1 MKIKFFTNGPAN
13 SRWGHGGFYIN
24 PSIYYLRHWYNLHGQ
39 GDVEWLMPELF
50 LIDSLE
56 QSVTDCL
63 EQKPDVIGL
72 GVYTWNAQY
81 QYSLAEKI
89 KAALPDSVVV
99 VGGPEL
105 TAHTTPGFFA
115 MHPYIDYV
123 VYGDGEQPLQQI
135 IDHKLGLVESTEF
148 VNIVENFNNTEK
160 IYPYEMLKDPL
171 YYSISA
177 YVSQKDFVE
186 SSIDYSRS
194 KLGTDAKFSM
204 GVEFARGCMY
214 KCTFCDWSQNLTKKV
229 VRHTHGWKED
239 IDYFHELDLIIS
251 ETDANFGQWAD
262 DIKAFDYALSL
273 YDPTRHFKF
282 KVSNTS
288 KLKKDATE
296 YFIRRSVE
304 VYGDSNTCV
313 SLQDIDETVLKN
325 IDRPSLSWESH
336 KTLLQSLRTSMPT
349 QVIPTSFVLGLPGQ
363 SVETFKDMLTKVISA
378 GSDKILLSHWV
389 MLPNSPAADPFY
401 QKLHKLKITDVWIM
415 NEDFDINVGDVEEI
429 YADIAGPGKMI
440 HKMISGRYV
449 VANRDMQYSDFLLV
463 AAATR
468 EINHMPQR
476 LLINRSE
483 SQMKKILDI
492 VFANAKRQV
501 DRQMEFQQP
510 LIDRYGFIVHGQY
523 HNKRWYNWTDF

>member
-1 MKIKFFTNGPAN
+1 MKIKFFTNSPAT

-24 PSIYYLRHWYNLHGQ
+24 PSLYYLRHWYNLHGQ
-39 GDVEWLMPELF
+39 GDVEWLMPEFF
-50 LIDSLE
+50 LVDSLD
-56 QSVTDCL
+56 QSVTDCQ
-63 EQKPDVIGL
+63 EQQPDVIGF

-89 KAALPDSVVV
+89 KAALPDSVIV

-115 MHPYIDYV
+115 KHPYVDYV
-123 VYGDGEQPLQQI
+123 VYGDGERPLQQI
-135 IDHKLGLVESTEF
+135 IDHKLGLVQSTEF
-148 VNIVENFNNTEK
+148 VNIVENINNTEK

-177 YVSQKDFVE
+177 YTSQKDFVE
-186 SSIDYSRS
+186 SSINHS
-194 KLGTDAKFSM
+194 KLKLGLDAKFSM

-229 VRHTHGWKED
+229 VRHTHGWKDD
-239 IDYFHELDLIIS
+239 IDYFHELDVIIS

-282 KVSNTS
+282 KVSNTN

-296 YFIRRSVE
+296 YFIRRSTE
-304 VYGDSNTCV
+304 VYGNSNTCV
-313 SLQDIDETVLKN
+313 SLQDNDETVLKN
-325 IDRPSLSWESH
+325 IERPSLSWEAH
-336 KTLLQSLRTSMPT
+336 KTLLQSLRTNMPT

-363 SVETFKDMLTKVISA
+363 SVESFKDTLTKVISA

-401 QKLHKLKITDVWIM
+401 QKLHKLKISQAWSPL
-415 NEDFDINVGDVEEI
+415 EDFDVDFNSPEEL
-429 YADIAGPGKMI
+429 YLDLSGPRKIA
-440 HKMISGRYV
+440 HKMTSGELV
-449 VANRDMQYSDFLLV
+449 TANRDMKYHDLILV

-468 EINHMPQR
+468 ELNQMPRR
-476 LLINRSE
+476 LLRNRNE
-483 SQMKKILDI
+483 EQIKKILDV
-492 VFANAKRQV
+492 VFDKAKRTV
-501 DRQMEFQQP
+501 DYQIILQQP
-510 LIDRYGFIVHGQY
+510 LIEKYGFIVHGQY
-523 HNKRWYNWTDF
+523 LNNRWVGWTE

>member
-1 MKIKFFTNGPAN
+1 
-13 SRWGHGGFYIN
+13 
-24 PSIYYLRHWYNLHGQ
+24 
-39 GDVEWLMPELF
+39 
-50 LIDSLE
+50 
-56 QSVTDCL
+56 
-63 EQKPDVIGL
+63 
-72 GVYTWNAQY
+72 
-81 QYSLAEKI
+81 
-89 KAALPDSVVV
+89 
-99 VGGPEL
+99 
-105 TAHTTPGFFA
+105 
-115 MHPYIDYV
+115 
-123 VYGDGEQPLQQI
+123 
-135 IDHKLGLVESTEF
+135 
-148 VNIVENFNNTEK
+148 
-160 IYPYEMLKDPL
+160 
-171 YYSISA
+171 
-177 YVSQKDFVE
+177 
-186 SSIDYSRS
+186 
-194 KLGTDAKFSM
+194 M

-229 VRHTHGWKED
+229 VRHTHGWKDD

-273 YDPTRHFKF
+273 YDPARHFKF

-336 KTLLQSLRTSMPT
+336 KTLLQSLRTNMPT

-363 SVETFKDMLTKVISA
+363 SVESFKDMLTKVISA

-401 QKLHKLKITDVWIM
+401 QKLHKLKIADVWIM
-415 NEDFDINVGDVEEI
+415 NQDFDIDVGDIEEI
-429 YADIAGPGKMI
+429 YADISGSGKMI

-449 VANRDMQYSDFLLV
+449 TANRDMQYYDFLLV

-501 DRQMEFQQP
+501 DSQMEFQQP